1 MYYILLTINQ
11 ILLLYFFA
19 TLIVPK
25 KTLFFV
31 KDRSKRNRV
40 PYSLY
45 TFGIYIVF
53 FIVCSPLIDNTPER
67 KAEKAK
73 VEQERAMAIQDSI
86 NMRNQEIRDSVLDN
100 DLKILA
106 NLEKDDALSKAGPTN
121 DEWRR
126 QQLLFAQSR
135 DSISLDWALTQINSS
150 LSGESSRARR
160 RISEIAK
167 GEWEDNRFNDYYE
180 NVSMGDNPKIA
191 QDSKRI
197 HNLILRNRAIIDSL
211 SNVIE

>member
-1 MYYILLTINQ
+1 MYYTLLAINQ
-11 ILLLYFFA
+11 ILFLYLLA
-19 TLIVPK
+19 TLIVPR

-31 KDRSKRNRV
+31 KDRSKRKRV

-45 TFGIYIVF
+45 ILGVYIVF

-73 VEQERAMAIQDSI
+73 AEQDRVMAIQDSI
-86 NMRNQEIRDSVLDN
+86 NAREKAISDSILDN
-100 DLKILA
+100 DLKILGQ
-106 NLEKDDALSKAGPTN
+106 LEKDDALSKAGPTN

-126 QQLLFAQSR
+126 QQLLFAQR
-135 DSISLDWALTQINSS
+135 DSISLDWAVSHLNSS
-150 LSGESSRARR
+150 ISGEPSRAKR
-160 RISEIAK
+160 RISEIVK
-167 GEWEDNRFNDYYE
+167 GEWKDSRYNDYYE
-180 NVSMGDNPKIA
+180 NVSMGDNPMIA

-211 SNVIE
+211 SNVTE

>member
-1 MYYILLTINQ
+1 MYYILLTLNQ
-11 ILLLYFFA
+11 ILLLYFLA

-31 KDRSKRNRV
+31 RDRRKRKRV

-45 TFGIYIVF
+45 IFGIYIVF

-73 VEQERAMAIQDSI
+73 VEQERTMAIQDSI
-86 NMRNQEIRDSVLDN
+86 NTRNQEIRDSVLDN

-126 QQLLFAQSR
+126 QQLLFAQR
-135 DSISLDWALTQINSS
+135 DSISLDWAVAHLNSS
-150 LSGESSRARR
+150 ISGEPSRAKR
-160 RISEIAK
+160 RITEISK
-167 GEWEDNRFNDYYE
+167 GEWKDNRFNDYYE
-180 NVSMGDNPKIA
+180 NVSMGDNPMIA